1 MNFLIS
7 SSVVFVGRFPIKSF
21 TLDVLSGELKVSET
35 DSKAQSES
43 VSQLVLSY
51 KRQVIIVISIR
62 NISHNNYRYNIFYYI
77 VQQARL

>member
-1 MNFLIS
+1 MLLTLLQMNFLIS

-21 TLDVLSGELKVSET
+21 AFDVLSGELKVSET

-51 KRQVIIVISIR
+51 KRQVIVISIR
-62 NISHNNYRYNIFYYI
+62 NISHNNYW
-77 VQQARL
+77 